1 MNKFVLRSKRS
12 SSNKFMTE
20 MWMMH
25 NNCSHFLEHLY
36 VMFFTYTIS
45 FCYDSMF
52 TQSVQYNHSV
62 VSDPLWSHGL
72 QHARPSC
79 PSPTPGVY
87 SNSNVHWV
95 SEAIQPSH
103 PLSSPS
109 PPAFSRSQPS
119 GSFQMSQFFASG
131 SQSIGASA
139 STSIYSMSSQ
149 DWFPLGWTGWISLLS
164 KGLSR
169 VFFNTIVQKHQYFG
183 AQLSL

>member
-95 SEAIQPSH
+95 SDAIQPSH
-103 PLSSPS
+103 PLFSP
-109 PPAFSRSQPS
+109 AH
-119 GSFQMSQFFASG
+119 
-131 SQSIGASA
+131 
-139 STSIYSMSSQ
+139 
-149 DWFPLGWTGWISLLS
+149 L
-164 KGLSR
+164 
-169 VFFNTIVQKHQYFG
+169 FFNLSQHQGLFQWLNSSH
-183 AQLSL
+183 QLAKVLDIEYLNIECWILNTMNIQD